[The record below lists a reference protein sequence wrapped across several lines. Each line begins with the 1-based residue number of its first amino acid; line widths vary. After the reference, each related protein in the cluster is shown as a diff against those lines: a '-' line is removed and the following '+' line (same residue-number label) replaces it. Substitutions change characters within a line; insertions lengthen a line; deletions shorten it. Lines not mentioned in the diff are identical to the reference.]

1 MKYVFLSLLYYL
13 LTRISVSIVTQVL
26 TWALQV
32 YIPTSY
38 QTPAD
43 ADQLGTLWL
52 GYVPSD
58 LVTTLSQQILA
69 KQSKFYT
76 GETDAVARALA
87 GHVNAGFDIL
97 SVADPNPGGP
107 SSGDGGKSRRDTIIG
122 VVSSLGGIA
131 FFVLVFL
138 AYRIMKNR
146 RDHAHRRLS
155 DSSDM
160 SPGIRPEGQDFDQDS
175 VGGARRRS
183 FYYAEDS
190 LRGFQDPEP
199 ERVAGSSV
207 MTERRVV
214 LPGTPI
220 SPPVLQES
228 SLNW

>member
-1 MKYVFLSLLYYL
+1 MPY
-13 LTRISVSIVTQVL
+13 
-26 TWALQV
+26 ALQV
-32 YIPTSY
+32 FIPTSY
-38 QTPAD
+38 QTPSD
-43 ADQLGTLWL
+43 ADELGTMWL

-58 LVTTLSQQILA
+58 DVTTLAQEILA

-76 GETDAVARALA
+76 GESNAVALDLA
-87 GHVNAGFDIL
+87 AHVNSGFDIL
-97 SVADPNPGGP
+97 SVTDPNPSGP

-122 VVSSLGGIA
+122 VVSSLGGVA

-138 AYRIMKNR
+138 AYRVMKSR

-155 DSSDM
+155 GPSDIG
-160 SPGIRPEGQDFDQDS
+160 SPGIRPEGRDFDQDS

-190 LRGFQDPEP
+190 LRGFQDGEP
-199 ERVAGSSV
+199 GLSV
-207 MTERRVV
+207 MTERRIV
-214 LPGTPI
+214 LPGTLI